1 MTRVAYFDCFSGASG
16 DMILGA
22 LLDAGLAL
30 EALQAEVGKLA
41 LPQGA
46 FRLEARQ
53 VHRAGFAATK
63 LDVIIEETPRHR
75 TLGEVL
81 EIIRASALP
90 AGDIERIEGVF
101 RALGEVEAKVHG
113 SSVEAVE
120 LHEVGAVDAMVDVT
134 GCIAGLRLL
143 SLYDRH
149 RLKWPYRLP
158 PSNGP
163 PSLPS
168 RNGLQNRSSFV
179 PRVNGLPAPSHP
191 TLSAALDD
199 RR

>member
-1 MTRVAYFDCFSGASG
+1 MIRMATLSPSGRIDLQRVNTE
-16 DMILGA
+16 IL
-22 LLDAGLAL
+22 
-30 EALQAEVGKLA
+30 
-41 LPQGA
+41 
-46 FRLEARQ
+46 RLE
-53 VHRAGFAATK
+53 
-63 LDVIIEETPRHR
+63 
-75 TLGEVL
+75 
-81 EIIRASALP
+81 
-90 AGDIERIEGVF
+90 
-101 RALGEVEAKVHG
+101 
-113 SSVEAVE
+113 
-120 LHEVGAVDAMVDVT
+120 
-134 GCIAGLRLL
+134 IAGLRLL